1 MNETTGAPIDQC
13 TDLLLNGA
21 PMASLVAHLPNLTI
35 GHSST
40 PTQSVTVSGNYANA
54 HHDGACKRYTGA
66 FAYAAAGVI
75 FEANHASSCQSKK
88 FPTAP
93 VCSTLEAG
101 PTVANDTVRVALN
114 TGAFAAPRP
123 TLS

>member
-1 MNETTGAPIDQC
+1 MSTRARRSLFLFTFLP
-13 TDLLLNGA
+13 LLLA
-21 PMASLVAHLPNLTI
+21 DETMDISSSSALKSLSRQH
-35 GHSST
+35 
-40 PTQSVTVSGNYANA
+40 
-54 HHDGACKRYTGA
+54 TGA